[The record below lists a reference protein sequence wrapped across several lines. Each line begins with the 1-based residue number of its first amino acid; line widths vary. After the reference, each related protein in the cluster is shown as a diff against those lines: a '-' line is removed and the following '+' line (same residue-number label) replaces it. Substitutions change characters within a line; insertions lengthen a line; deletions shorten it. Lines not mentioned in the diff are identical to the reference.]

1 MISSLRDEL
10 DVSSQQLLDQVCDQL
25 LIKKYILM
33 WRTEISKT
41 IDLKVKLVECLLF
54 PDMYSQL

>member
-10 DVSSQQLLDQVCDQL
+10 DVSSQQLLDQVCRL
-25 LIKKYILM
+25 LLPKQYSHVERRDFKNQQG
-33 WRTEISKT
+33 
-41 IDLKVKLVECLLF
+41 KVKLVESLLF